1 MAKQRMTQYN
11 VLVKNEPGELH
22 KVAQILAKSGITLS
36 ALSSPSVNNVGL
48 IQFVSESGNVIR
60 KSLEQA
66 GYEVMENTCFSVDL
80 PNRPE
85 EFLRLTKALADED
98 VNIQNIYGT
107 ANHGETWK
115 LCFSVDKPEKAHNAL
130 SRLGELAAAA

>member
-1 MAKQRMTQYN
+1 MAKQRQTQYN
-11 VLVKNEPGELH
+11 VLIKNEPGELH
-22 KVAQILAKSGITLS
+22 KVAQILAKSGITLN
-36 ALSSPSVNNVGL
+36 ALNSPSVNNVGVV
-48 IQFVSESGNVIR
+48 QFMSETGNVVR

-66 GYEVMENTCFSVDL
+66 GYEVMENTCFFVDI

-85 EFLRLTKALADED
+85 ELTRLTKVLADED

-115 LCFSVDKPEKAHNAL
+115 LCFSVDKPEKAQAAL
-130 SRLGELAAAA
+130 SRLGELAVAA